1 MAEYTL
7 QYCHK
12 VYAPIT
18 CCPEGDVVLCLTP
31 EWVDR
36 TQSGKNYVC
45 AQIQAGQRIID
56 NRCQEVCYTLLID
69 DAQFIEDPGDPPNP
83 YRIDCDDIVD
93 VFPFKCIFDLLLSES
108 AGGITADW
116 VVDQDNV
123 TQTVDEENGIFDVFF
138 PIIDRISATPQ
149 GSFTLN
155 LGALFDGGF
164 PQTIDEIGD
173 VDTTTN
179 TPNVGDHFEW
189 DGVNWV
195 PTAPFTFTVN
205 AGTTAAANDD
215 SLGTELVTK
224 GDILHLYSGDA
235 SVALSVAAG
244 SAVVNLQVSA
254 AIQNQISTNATN
266 ISTNSGNI
274 ATNTTNITNN
284 TTNITNNTT
293 QISINTG
300 NITTNT
306 GNISI
311 NATNITNNSLAIGVN
326 ATNITNNTTNITTNT
341 TNISTNATNIANN
354 TLAIAA
360 KMDPTDFIAGETP
373 TGAIDGINTMFTLAN
388 TPVANTYTVF
398 LNGLALNPAT
408 DYSVLGAVITLTAA
422 PLVGDEVFVNY
433 IM

>member
-93 VFPFKCIFDLLLSES
+93 VFPFKCIFDLLLSN
-108 AGGITADW
+108 AGGGITADW

-123 TQTVDEENGIFDVFF
+123 TQNVDVDNQIFEVTF

-149 GSFTLN
+149 GSFVLDFS
-155 LGALFDGGF
+155 ALYTGVVASIND
-164 PQTIDEIGD
+164 IGD
-173 VDTTTN
+173 VDTLTT
-179 TPNVGDHFEW
+179 PPSVGDHFEW
-189 DGVNWV
+189 DGANWV

-205 AGTTAAANDD
+205 AGTTAVATDD
-215 SLGTELVTK
+215 SLGTELVDK

-266 ISTNSGNI
+266 ISVNSGNI
-274 ATNTTNITNN
+274 ATNTTNISNN

-293 QISINTG
+293 QIGINTT

-306 GNISI
+306 GNISV
-311 NATNITNNSLAIGVN
+311 NAANITANSLAIGVN
-326 ATNITNNTTNITTNT
+326 ATNIATNTTNIATNT

-354 TLAIAA
+354 TTAIAA

-408 DYSVLGAVITLTAA
+408 DYSVVGAVITLTSA